1 MSILERKKRERK
13 TKHEAILAAAVELA
27 QRDGIQALTMRGCA
41 EAIEYSPCVIYQ
53 HFAGK
58 DEIIKAMFHE
68 VCDELVEELNKI
80 ENHGSPEERLVR
92 VFNRDIEFML
102 EHSYRLEVFTL
113 LIGGIS
119 RQEYPKAMIK
129 IADLFADCI
138 KDLKYP
144 QLETKPQID
153 EALDILRALLSGV
166 LQMGSLGKSQDSII
180 HAQTLM
186 EKGIRTLLKGWK

>member
-1 MSILERKKRERK
+1 M
-13 TKHEAILAAAVELA
+13 AAAFKLA
-27 QRDGIQALTMRGCA
+27 KRDGIQALTMRSCA

-53 HFAGK
+53 HFASK

-68 VCDELVEELNKI
+68 VCDQLVEELNKV
-80 ENHGSPEERLVR
+80 EKLGLPEERLIR

-113 LIGGIS
+113 VIGGIS
-119 RQEYPKAMIK
+119 RQEYPVAMIK
-129 IADLFADCI
+129 IADLFADCL
-138 KDLKYP
+138 KELKYP
-144 QLETKPQID
+144 QLKTEPQID

-180 HAQTLM
+180 QVQTLM